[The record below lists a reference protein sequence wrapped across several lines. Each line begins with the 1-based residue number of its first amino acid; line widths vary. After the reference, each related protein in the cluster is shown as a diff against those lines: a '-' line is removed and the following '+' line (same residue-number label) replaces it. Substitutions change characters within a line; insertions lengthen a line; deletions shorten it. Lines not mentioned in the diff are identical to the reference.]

1 MSAGRWGAVGPS
13 EPPAAAPSPRRRN
26 LFSFSLFSPPL
37 AAGRPRGLSAI
48 PAALSALALGA
59 LFLFAAAP
67 AAAQG
72 SVAMDRAAL
81 VALYEA
87 TGGPTWTINTNWSTA
102 ADLSEWHG
110 VTTDA
115 TGRVTEVS
123 LSQNMLSGEIPA
135 ELGNLT
141 SLQILS
147 LWGNELSG
155 EIPAELGNLTSLE
168 ILYLNENMLSGE
180 IPAELGNLTSLQRLF
195 LSRNMLSGEIPAELG
210 DMTSLQRLSL
220 WDNELTGEI
229 PAELGNLSQPPGA
242 VLSTGIC

>member
-1 MSAGRWGAVGPS
+1 MLKWGCFSSYHFSCRSSSGAPISRCSCVFISRSSNRIFATLPVVPVPEMQRAESCEMSAGRWGAVGPS

-81 VALYEA
+81 VALYDA
-87 TGGPTWTINTNWSTA
+87 TGGSTWTNNTNWSTA
-102 ADLSEWHG
+102 ADLSAWHG
-110 VTTDA
+110 VITDSD
-115 TGRVTEVS
+115 GRVTNLNLGYNERIDPV
-123 LSQNMLSGEIPA
+123 

-141 SLQILS
+141 SLQILDIFRICS
-147 LWGNELSG
+147 RRSW
-155 EIPAELGNLTSLE
+155 EI
-168 ILYLNENMLSGE
+168 
-180 IPAELGNLTSLQRLF
+180 
-195 LSRNMLSGEIPAELG
+195 
-210 DMTSLQRLSL
+210 
-220 WDNELTGEI
+220 
-229 PAELGNLSQPPGA
+229 
-242 VLSTGIC
+242 